1 MNHLLDRIPAGGRVA
16 IVRLRSLGDAVLST
30 PAIHLLKTARPDLQ
44 IAVVVE
50 DRFAEVYAGNPDIHA
65 TLSPGVRALRQFA
78 PHLCLN
84 LHGGPKSA
92 RLTALSGAQ
101 WRAGFAHY
109 ANRWAYNIQI
119 PTAQQI
125 LGITRKVHTAE
136 HLASAVFFL
145 GAPRRDIPRARL
157 FTTPGALPEHLP
169 SQYAVIHPT
178 ASHPSKAWPS
188 PFFFNTAKHLKRTQH
203 LQPVF
208 IGGPSEDLSPFQI
221 WPTFS
226 NAPLDLVKRVLQGA
240 TLFIGNDS
248 GPAHM
253 AAAFG
258 IPVVVLFGP
267 SDEVTWAPWR
277 TAGEALAAHGPIH
290 HITEAQVQQ
299 ALDRLLVTAG

>member
-1 MNHLLDRIPAGGRVA
+1 MNHLLERVPANGRVG

-30 PAIHLLKTARPDLQ
+30 PAIHLLKAARPDLQ
-44 IAVVVE
+44 IAVVIE
-50 DRFAEVYAGNPDIHA
+50 DRFAEVYAGNPDIDA
-65 TLSPGVRALRQFA
+65 ILPPGVRVLRQFR
-78 PHLCLN
+78 PDLCLN
-84 LHGGPKSA
+84 LHGGPVSA
-92 RLTALSGAQ
+92 RLTALSGAK

-109 ANRWAYNIQI
+109 ANLWAYNVQI

-125 LGITRKVHTAE
+125 LGLERKVHTAE
-136 HLASAVFFL
+136 HLASAMFFL
-145 GAPRRDIPRARL
+145 GVPRREIPRARL
-157 FTTPGALPEHLP
+157 FTTPGALPGLLP
-169 SQYAVIHPT
+169 QYAVIHPT

-188 PFFFNTAKHLKRTQH
+188 PFFLNIAKHLKRTQN
-203 LQPVF
+203 LQSIF

-226 NAPLDLVKRVLQGA
+226 NAPLNQVKRVLQGA

-258 IPVVVLFGP
+258 VPVVVLFGP

-277 TAGEALAAHGPIH
+277 TSGEALAARGPIH
-290 HITEAQVQQ
+290 NIAEAQVRQ
-299 ALDRLLVTAG
+299 ALDRLLVHAG

>member
-1 MNHLLDRIPAGGRVA
+1 MNQVLDRVPAGGRVA

-50 DRFAEVYAGNPDIHA
+50 DRFAEVFAGNPDIA
-65 TLSPGVRALRQFA
+65 AVLPPGLMALRRFHA
-78 PHLCLN
+78 DLCLN

-109 ANRWAYNIQI
+109 ANGWAYNVKI
-119 PTAQQI
+119 PTAQQV
-125 LGITRKVHTAE
+125 LGVSRKVHTAE
-136 HLASAVFFL
+136 HLASAMFFL
-145 GAPRRDIPRARL
+145 GVPPHEIPRARL
-157 FTTPGALPEHLP
+157 FATPAQTPDNLPAH
-169 SQYAVIHPT
+169 YAVIHPT
-178 ASHPSKAWPS
+178 ASHPSKAWPV
-188 PFFFNTAKHLKRTQH
+188 PLFIGIAKHLKRSH
-203 LQPVF
+203 GLPPVF
-208 IGGPSEDLSPFQI
+208 IGGPAEDLSPFQI

-226 NAPLDLVKRVLQGA
+226 NAPLEQIKRVLQGA
-240 TLFIGNDS
+240 SLFIGNDS

-258 IPVVVLFGP
+258 VPVVVLFGP
-267 SDEVTWAPWR
+267 SDAITWAPWR
-277 TAGEALAAHGPIH
+277 TSGEALAAHGPIH

-299 ALDRLLVTAG
+299 ALDRLRVHAG

>member
-1 MNHLLDRIPAGGRVA
+1 MNHVLDRISADGRVA

-30 PAIHLLKTARPDLQ
+30 PAIHLLKTARPDLR
-44 IAVVVE
+44 IAVIIE
-50 DRFAEVYAGNPDIHA
+50 DRFAEVYAGNPDIDA
-65 TLSPGVRALRQFA
+65 ILSPGVRVLRQFR
-78 PHLCLN
+78 PDLCLN
-84 LHGGPKSA
+84 LHGGPVSA
-92 RLTALSGAQ
+92 RLTALSGAK

-109 ANRWAYNIQI
+109 ANRWAYNVEI

-136 HLASAVFFL
+136 HLASAMFFL
-145 GAPRRDIPRARL
+145 GVRRREIPRARL
-157 FTTPGALPEHLP
+157 FTTPGALPDLLP
-169 SQYAVIHPT
+169 QYAVIHPT

-188 PFFFNTAKHLKRTQH
+188 PFFFNIAKHLKRTQN

-226 NAPLDLVKRVLQGA
+226 NAPLDQVKRVLQGA

-258 IPVVVLFGP
+258 VPVVVLFGP

-277 TAGEALAAHGPIH
+277 TSGEALAARGPIH
-290 HITEAQVQQ
+290 NITEAQVQQ
-299 ALDRLLVTAG
+299 ALDRLLVHAG